1 MVAKIGRHDGVGV
14 SLPIQPWADASSDV
28 PQSTVVLRLSVDC
41 RLTCSAAR
49 AKSMTTGVAG
59 LRGAGR
65 GAFGGLTAAAGG
77 NKGGFCA
84 VTCSTGRTGLGAGSV
99 GSGGCAGGPAS
110 GSGTARGPSVPVD
123 SEVSIAWRAAPRAR
137 DMRLSALLAVQGSS
151 ATSRGPVPGSGLGFE
166 DPNEADGSSCSHS
179 GGSCGSLTDVLFA
192 IGGRY
197 AVFMHIAVLTM
208 FPEYF
213 RSPLDTSLVEKAR
226 RLEHLTVEVVDL
238 RAYGTGPHR
247 QLDDAPFGGGA
258 GMVMAPGPL
267 AEALDPLE
275 GTHRVLLTPAGRPLD
290 QATLDRLAEFE
301 SLTLVCGRYEGV
313 DERIAEHF
321 IDEEISIGD
330 YVLLGG
336 EVAALVIIEG
346 VVRLLPGVVG
356 NPASIANESFRDGLL
371 EEPQYTRPAEFRGLK
386 VPEVLLSGNH
396 QKVAEWRQRQ
406 RLRRTMQRRPDLA
419 ADFPDSE
426 DDD

>member
-1 MVAKIGRHDGVGV
+1 
-14 SLPIQPWADASSDV
+14 
-28 PQSTVVLRLSVDC
+28 
-41 RLTCSAAR
+41 
-49 AKSMTTGVAG
+49 
-59 LRGAGR
+59 
-65 GAFGGLTAAAGG
+65 
-77 NKGGFCA
+77 
-84 VTCSTGRTGLGAGSV
+84 
-99 GSGGCAGGPAS
+99 
-110 GSGTARGPSVPVD
+110 
-123 SEVSIAWRAAPRAR
+123 
-137 DMRLSALLAVQGSS
+137 
-151 ATSRGPVPGSGLGFE
+151 
-166 DPNEADGSSCSHS
+166 
-179 GGSCGSLTDVLFA
+179 
-192 IGGRY
+192 
-197 AVFMHIAVLTM
+197 MHIAVLTM

-371 EEPQYTRPAEFRGLK
+371 EEPQYTRPAEFRGLT

>member
-1 MVAKIGRHDGVGV
+1 
-14 SLPIQPWADASSDV
+14 
-28 PQSTVVLRLSVDC
+28 
-41 RLTCSAAR
+41 
-49 AKSMTTGVAG
+49 
-59 LRGAGR
+59 
-65 GAFGGLTAAAGG
+65 
-77 NKGGFCA
+77 
-84 VTCSTGRTGLGAGSV
+84 
-99 GSGGCAGGPAS
+99 
-110 GSGTARGPSVPVD
+110 
-123 SEVSIAWRAAPRAR
+123 
-137 DMRLSALLAVQGSS
+137 
-151 ATSRGPVPGSGLGFE
+151 
-166 DPNEADGSSCSHS
+166 
-179 GGSCGSLTDVLFA
+179 
-192 IGGRY
+192 
-197 AVFMHIAVLTM
+197 MHIAVLTM